1 VGRTM
6 DDDVKASAQGE
17 HVNVKKCKV
26 LVNFSGR
33 RVEESRDEE
42 ARGSEADGGL
52 CAGVLW
58 EVGRVAGAAPGL
70 PRAAPS
76 GVVGVAG
83 IRCVGAPRLGF
94 LRRWPPFRA
103 LPDASEVSRTFE
115 NSSVPFFETA
125 YKTRDLIRVPT
136 TFLFFAEFLAAGK
149 LGGAVSCSW
158 FR

>member
-1 VGRTM
+1 M

-76 GVVGVAG
+76 GVVGVVG
-83 IRCVGAPRLGF
+83 IRCVGARG
-94 LRRWPPFRA
+94 
-103 LPDASEVSRTFE
+103 
-115 NSSVPFFETA
+115 
-125 YKTRDLIRVPT
+125 
-136 TFLFFAEFLAAGK
+136 
-149 LGGAVSCSW
+149 
-158 FR
+158 